1 MDCPMTAVAEKTAQA
16 SEAGAKVDVPLDEL
30 ILGRPIGFPIYDARG
45 VLLLAEGAVISS
57 DFKRLLRNRGLESVQ
72 IDERDLERITL
83 SNDLQADATFS
94 FDNDLTKHLDQII
107 DGGMVPVQNDGPAI
121 KESMQSRGTEAYD
134 KQQRK
139 KLIGQNTESHNAL
152 SGAMKAALHGGAA
165 NGATM
170 SKMAGAYL
178 SEMQSDVDSVLTST
192 MGMFDDNSMAA
203 QALQTALLAMA
214 IGVEMDF
221 DADNVRMIGLV
232 GMVHDWGMM
241 RVPKHIRDSAGRL
254 SPQDYHE
261 IKKHPIYSLEMLQKA
276 SAMPGMVSLVA
287 YQIHERPNGTGYPR
301 GRSDNAI
308 HQFAR
313 IIAVADQYTALTTS
327 RPWRAPYMAYAA
339 VECLLRDA
347 QARRLDANVVRSLLC
362 VLSLFPVGSLVTLSD
377 GSIARVMRRNGN
389 AYTSPIVQRLQDAN
403 GQRVDPIAFGN
414 IIDLQNSELK
424 VEQALPTPGKKEL
437 SLTAALADR
446 EEHGETYA

>member
-1 MDCPMTAVAEKTAQA
+1 MTAVVEQSNQA

-83 SNDLQADATFS
+83 SNDLQADDTFS

-134 KQQRK
+134 KEQRK

-178 SEMQSDVDSVLTST
+178 NEMQSDVDSVLTST

-203 QALQTALLAMA
+203 QSLQTALLA
-214 IGVEMDF
+214 IGDRRRWTS

-254 SPQDYHE
+254 SSQDFHE
-261 IKKHPIYSLEMLQKA
+261 IKKHPIYSLEMLQEA
-276 SAMPGMVSLVA
+276 SAMPGLVSLVS
-287 YQIHERPNGTGYPR
+287 YQIH
-301 GRSDNAI
+301 
-308 HQFAR
+308 
-313 IIAVADQYTALTTS
+313 
-327 RPWRAPYMAYAA
+327 
-339 VECLLRDA
+339 
-347 QARRLDANVVRSLLC
+347 
-362 VLSLFPVGSLVTLSD
+362 
-377 GSIARVMRRNGN
+377 
-389 AYTSPIVQRLQDAN
+389 
-403 GQRVDPIAFGN
+403 
-414 IIDLQNSELK
+414 
-424 VEQALPTPGKKEL
+424 
-437 SLTAALADR
+437 
-446 EEHGETYA
+446 